1 VGQGLLAHSAE
12 VIVENGGDVFLKT
25 RQAATVAVFA
35 GASPLSLAVGVRV
48 GGRDRPCGVCTSSGT
63 VGPSLS
69 FGKADAVCVV
79 SDSCALADAAATAIG
94 NRVQSGRDIPGAVEF
109 GRGIRGV
116 AGLAV
121 IVGDRLGAWGE
132 VEIVPLARKRG

>member
-1 VGQGLLAHSAE
+1 
-12 VIVENGGDVFLKT
+12 
-25 RQAATVAVFA
+25 
-35 GASPLSLAVGVRV
+35 
-48 GGRDRPCGVCTSSGT
+48 

-79 SDSCALADAAATAIG
+79 SASCALADAAATAIG

-116 AGLAV
+116 AGLAI
-121 IVGDRLGAWGE
+121 IVGERLGVWGE